1 MSRLVVVLVLALA
14 LGAVACGSDDEDSG
28 SDQEQLQA
36 LYRDFLNAMRSGD
49 AEAACELMTEKTRA
63 ATAADFD
70 SCERAL
76 ATIAGFESEAG
87 GLDEVRLTKIEVS
100 GDTASAQ
107 VQHRHGTEPVRFE
120 KSDGEWRLATQG

>member
-63 ATAADFD
+63 ATAADFG
-70 SCERAL
+70 SCEQAL
-76 ATIAGFESEAG
+76 ATIAGFEDAG
-87 GLDEVRLTKIEVS
+87 DLDEVRLTKIEVS